1 MVTLNIII
9 IIRDSPEVKKSV
21 AGGSITFGG
30 YGGLLRL
37 FYALNPIDVLV
48 TGIFSGNGSNL
59 HDLCTR
65 SFIGLVNRRET
76 QSVGVKLSMFAD

>member
-9 IIRDSPEVKKSV
+9 IIGDSPEVKQSV

-37 FYALNPIDVLV
+37 FYALNPIDLLV
-48 TGIFSGNGSNL
+48 TGYLAIMGVIFMIFVPEVL
-59 HDLCTR
+59 
-65 SFIGLVNRRET
+65 
-76 QSVGVKLSMFAD
+76 SV

>member
-1 MVTLNIII
+1 MVTINIII
-9 IIRDSPEVKKSV
+9 IIGDSPEVNMSI

-48 TGIFSGNGSNL
+48 TEIFSNNGGDL

-65 SFIGLVNRRET
+65 SFTAGRLNQWDEAKHVR
-76 QSVGVKLSMFAD
+76 